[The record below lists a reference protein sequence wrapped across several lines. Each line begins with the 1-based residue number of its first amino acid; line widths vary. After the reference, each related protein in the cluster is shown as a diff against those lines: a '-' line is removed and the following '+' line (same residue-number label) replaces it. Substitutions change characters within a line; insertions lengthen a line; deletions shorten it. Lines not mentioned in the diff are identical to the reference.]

1 MRKKRMCLTSNSG
14 RLAKIF
20 MNTPVDPSKC
30 NILRSRPYVAAVW
43 IPVLILVFASC
54 GIRSDMKRQES
65 YSQEELS
72 TIKRCNTAR
81 FAFYMRKR
89 CRRLVL
95 MSNLL
100 RKDPLLLHKYMSIQ
114 TDSSSTNSKSYFARL
129 NIRHEADFMRETP
142 LLKPSFGLY
151 VSSKIHTINSGL
163 KGRSGHQGL
172 DLRMRLGLNWNRRY
186 GENCFYGR
194 LNEYEM
200 MVGWI
205 NSDGHYG
212 NLVAKTYYRIGISG
226 FWHRKLGQN
235 YVQVFSGRKP
245 LDLFR

>member
-1 MRKKRMCLTSNSG
+1 MCIPLNGAFVKKNN
-14 RLAKIF
+14 
-20 MNTPVDPSKC
+20 MNNMPCKSRFNVAPSFPYGALFWLPVF
-30 NILRSRPYVAAVW
+30 LLMFAA
-43 IPVLILVFASC
+43 C
-54 GIRSDMKRQES
+54 GIRSDMKHREV
-65 YSQEELS
+65 YSQQELN
-72 TIKRCNTAR
+72 TVQRCNTAR
-81 FAFYMRKR
+81 LAFYMRKR
-89 CRRLVL
+89 CRRMVL

-100 RKDPLLLHKYMSIQ
+100 RKDPLLLHKYMSLQ
-114 TDSSSTNSKSYFARL
+114 TDSNSTNSKSYFARL
-129 NIRHEADFMRETP
+129 NIRQEADFMRETP

-151 VSSKIHTINSGL
+151 VSSKIHAINSGIN
-163 KGRSGHQGL
+163 GRSGHQGL
-172 DLRMRLGLNWNRRY
+172 DLRMRLGLNWNRIY

-212 NLVAKTYYRIGISG
+212 NLVAKGYYRIGISG
-226 FWHRKLGQN
+226 FWHRKFGQN

>member
-1 MRKKRMCLTSNSG
+1 
-14 RLAKIF
+14 
-20 MNTPVDPSKC
+20 MNTTAKPSKC
-30 NILRSRPYVAAVW
+30 SMLRARTNSTTVW
-43 IPVLILVFASC
+43 IPALILVFGSC
-54 GIRSDMKRQES
+54 GIRGDMKYRDT
-65 YSQEELS
+65 YSQQELS

-81 FAFYMRKR
+81 CAFYMRKR
-89 CRRLVL
+89 CRRMVL

-129 NIRHEADFMRETP
+129 NNRHEADFMRETP
-142 LLKPSFGLY
+142 LLKPSFGLF
-151 VSSKIHTINSGL
+151 VSSKIHAINSGL

-172 DLRMRLGLNWNRRY
+172 DLRMRLGLNWNRIY

-194 LNEYEM
+194 LDEYEM

-226 FWHRKLGQN
+226 FWHRKFGQN

-245 LDLFR
+245 WDLFR